1 METKALSPD
10 EAYENKMHVI
20 GRVTLPIGLLLT
32 FLPPVILWLRFGIL
46 PPGKSLLQGVVG
58 ISSVMIPVSIVEILT
73 FTPILGSAAMYMS
86 YLTGNISNMKL
97 PSAAIAMES
106 VGAVPGTKEGDIAST
121 LAISGSVFASEL
133 IIALGILLIAPLSAR
148 LQTPALKP
156 AFEQV
161 LPALFGAI
169 GAYYIAKS
177 WKLAAAPLA
186 VALLFGLLP
195 GVPTALSIPL
205 CVLASVL
212 AARFLYRK
220 GLVRA

>member
-1 METKALSPD
+1 MELKALSPA
-10 EAYENKMHVI
+10 EAYENRLHVI
-20 GRVTLPIGLLLT
+20 GRITLPIGLILT
-32 FLPPVILWLRFGIL
+32 FLPPLILWLRFGIL
-46 PPGKSLLQGVVG
+46 PPLENLLQGIVG
-58 ISSVMIPVSIVEILT
+58 ISSVMIPVSIVEVLT

-106 VGAVPGTKEGDIAST
+106 VGVAAGTKEGDIAST
-121 LAISGSVFASEL
+121 LAIAGSVFASEL
-133 IIALGILLIAPLSAR
+133 IIILGIFLIVPLSAR

-186 VALLFGLLP
+186 VAMLLGLLP
-195 GVPTALSIPL
+195 GVPTAVSVPF
-205 CVLASVL
+205 CVLVSVL